1 MTFPIKMT
9 ITTSK
14 PLYNLVE
21 IDAKNLSLHYP
32 NGIEDICQRKIDGL
46 IIDNFLS
53 PEDITK
59 VVAQLNQKGP
69 FAGSPFGEILIYGPA
84 LYVSDANTSEYCTQ
98 STEFREYCRHLFR
111 GGVDFETRLQ
121 EVLGMMSGGREVT
134 VPKAIDGSEYTPTT
148 IRVLEKGQFMGWHF
162 GNQFLHCTPGYKYLA
177 TQINTEV
184 HLGYFLMLSPAEA
197 GGELILYDLEWDQTE
212 WTDTENG
219 GRKRNGMVN
228 GKLIA
233 DVMEDYAQMSISP
246 KAGSLVIFDDSRI
259 LHRVSTVQGSRRR
272 ITIGGFVASSQQKE
286 KVYYWS

>member
-1 MTFPIKMT
+1 MVKIWNQIELNPRYLLLATGTEKLLDSNIIEHF
-9 ITTSK
+9 
-14 PLYNLVE
+14 Y
-21 IDAKNLSLHYP
+21 LS
-32 NGIEDICQRKIDGL
+32 I
-46 IIDNFLS
+46 
-53 PEDITK
+53 
-59 VVAQLNQKGP
+59 A
-69 FAGSPFGEILIYGPA
+69 
-84 LYVSDANTSEYCTQ
+84 
-98 STEFREYCRHLFR
+98 
-111 GGVDFETRLQ
+111 DFETRLQ

-148 IRVLEKGQFMGWHF
+148 IRVLEEGQFMGWHF

-259 LHRVSTVQGSRRR
+259 LHRVSTVQGS
-272 ITIGGFVASSQQKE
+272 Q
-286 KVYYWS
+286 WSPFLHILPNLISL